1 MDKSVLDLLK
11 EMRYGTMNISEPKK
25 KRKLEVIPG
34 RSIGTDSG
42 DYVETE
48 DESLRATK
56 KGRQTI
62 EKKKKTINNTEEK
75 ENKKIKGKGKG
86 KKSKIQD
93 QKIKEKEN
101 KKQVV
106 FNQYPLQNTSLK
118 ATDGLNC
125 LTKDFIDTMP
135 IIFEDNLLCG
145 DEIVLVKT

>member
-1 MDKSVLDLLK
+1 MAGFRKTGIYPIDANQVLSRLPEDQNNIEKDKDAVDKSVLDLLK

-62 EKKKKTINNTEEK
+62 EKRKRPLMIPRK
-75 ENKKIKGKGKG
+75 KKIKK
-86 KKSKIQD
+86 
-93 QKIKEKEN
+93 
-101 KKQVV
+101 
-106 FNQYPLQNTSLK
+106 
-118 ATDGLNC
+118 
-125 LTKDFIDTMP
+125 
-135 IIFEDNLLCG
+135 
-145 DEIVLVKT
+145 